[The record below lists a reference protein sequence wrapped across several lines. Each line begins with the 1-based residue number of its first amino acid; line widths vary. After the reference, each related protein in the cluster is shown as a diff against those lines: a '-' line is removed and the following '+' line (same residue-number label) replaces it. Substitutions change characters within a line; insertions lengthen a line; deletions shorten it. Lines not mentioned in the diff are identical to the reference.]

1 MRVAEVPPAC
11 FAAVMIEKAAI
22 GDAQQ
27 PPANI
32 VNIRELMGHPKCFE
46 KSLLRQ
52 LVSEGTIPTQS
63 AQESSDR
70 ALMGADNRVKC
81 VDL

>member
-1 MRVAEVPPAC
+1 MVK
-11 FAAVMIEKAAI
+11 KAAI
-22 GDAQQ
+22 SDAEQPAADILHVGKPVGD
-27 PPANI
+27 
-32 VNIRELMGHPKCFE
+32 PKSLE
-46 KSLLRQ
+46 KGLLRQ
-52 LVSEGTIPTQS
+52 LISEGTIPTEP